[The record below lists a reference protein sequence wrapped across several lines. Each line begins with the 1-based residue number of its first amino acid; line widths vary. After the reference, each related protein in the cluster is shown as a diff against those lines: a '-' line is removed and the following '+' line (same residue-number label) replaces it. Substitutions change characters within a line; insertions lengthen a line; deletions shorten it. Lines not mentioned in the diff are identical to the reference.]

1 MMALEKGWSGVVHGL
16 PFAVPAQA
24 KRRRHWRARSG
35 RERIQVSK
43 RGWVARDLDGEMYL
57 SRRSHAGDAVA
68 ETLA

>member
-1 MMALEKGWSGVVHGL
+1 MAFPLLFQRERNDGDSGVLDLG
-16 PFAVPAQA
+16 
-24 KRRRHWRARSG
+24 G
-35 RERIQVSK
+35 RGYEVSK